1 MAKMRYEYLGIIH
14 RNDLNILFKKGYI
27 VLCTIH
33 VKTISG
39 NDSVPEEYIRELL
52 KNVSPFDYT
61 SEYVFIK
68 FLRERKWLKRDCK
81 NNIEYKEVQSI
92 IPLDLVAKKDMEMS
106 FNKMIKF
113 VEPLWGTYVDDFS
126 QSLFSE
132 NMCKGASAC
141 LEIFGY

>member
-52 KNVSPFDYT
+52 KNVSPLIIQVNMFLLNFFVRGNGLK
-61 SEYVFIK
+61 EIARIILNIK
-68 FLRERKWLKRDCK
+68 KYNR
-81 NNIEYKEVQSI
+81 
-92 IPLDLVAKKDMEMS
+92 
-106 FNKMIKF
+106 
-113 VEPLWGTYVDDFS
+113 
-126 QSLFSE
+126 LFH
-132 NMCKGASAC
+132 
-141 LEIFGY
+141 